1 VTDGVTVTGDK
12 ELAATMHKAAGE
24 LTDMTRAGEK
34 ALALV
39 VNRGRQNAP
48 RLSGALASSVE
59 GRLDGPIAA
68 AMSALP
74 YAARV
79 NYGYARY
86 GQRAQPFLTD
96 ALVELQGPILAEYDD
111 EADRILH
118 EVRGA

>member
-1 VTDGVTVTGDK
+1 VTDGVTVVGGP
-12 ELAATMHKAAGE
+12 ELSRTMHEAARDLG
-24 LTDMTRAGEK
+24 DMERAG
-34 ALALV
+34 ARAVTLV

-48 RLSGALASSVE
+48 RLTGALASSVE
-59 GRLDGPIAA
+59 GRLEGPVAA

-96 ALVELQGPILAEYDD
+96 ALVQMQGPIVAEYVD